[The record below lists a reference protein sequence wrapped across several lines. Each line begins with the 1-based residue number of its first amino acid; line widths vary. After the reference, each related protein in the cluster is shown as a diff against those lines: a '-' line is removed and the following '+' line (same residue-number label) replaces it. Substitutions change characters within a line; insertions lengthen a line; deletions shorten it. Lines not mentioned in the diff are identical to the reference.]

1 MTPKLVL
8 LLLAMVCFVCA
19 AANVPARGANLTAL
33 GLALFILSMLL

>member
-19 AANVPARGANLTAL
+19 AANVPARGANLLGL
-33 GLALFILSMLL
+33 GLALYVLSLLL